1 MNDAVFSA
9 YQALEAR
16 MKMVDIIANNMAN
29 VQTSGFKR
37 DFGQVLQETAEDG
50 TALIEVYSKV
60 DLGPGDLVST
70 GNDMDVAIEGSGYFA
85 VETDNGI
92 RYTRNGSF
100 MVSGDGELVMK
111 DGTRVLDD
119 GDSPIPL
126 GRGRISIQDTGDV
139 LVDGNTVATLKL
151 VDFND
156 PNFLQKEGLSPPQN
170 LWVVRR
176 PACNQVIENK
186 YLIVLFDGE
195 YSSAH
200 IRRTPTPGAR
210 SPRRRPR
217 SPSPT
222 PADTAERSRG
232 SRPAQ
237 PPSLRGKP

>member
-50 TALIEVYSKV
+50 TASIEVYSKV
-60 DLGPGDLVST
+60 DLGPGDLVAT
-70 GNDMDVAIEGSGYFA
+70 GNDMDVAIEGSGFFA

-126 GRGRISIQDTGDV
+126 GRGRISIQGTGDV

-156 PNFLQKEGLSPPQN
+156 PNFLQKEGLFR
-170 LWVVRR
+170 LKWTGDAADVFD
-176 PACNQVIENK
+176 
-186 YLIVLFDGE
+186 VLEPRVKSGHLEKSNVDSINEMVALMTAFRE
-195 YSSAH
+195 FESVAQTL
-200 IRRTPTPGAR
+200 RTITSDMDKQMLAEL
-210 SPRRRPR
+210 
-217 SPSPT
+217 
-222 PADTAERSRG
+222 ADLT
-232 SRPAQ
+232 
-237 PPSLRGKP
+237 